1 MNASN
6 PTPRVRVRFAP
17 SPTGY
22 LHVGGARTAIFNWL
36 FARHMGGD
44 FLLRIED
51 TDQSRYDAKALEG
64 LLADLKWLG
73 LQWDEGPDVEGPH
86 APYYQS
92 QRLPLYQ
99 KAARELIDKGQ
110 AYYCFCT
117 SERLDELREQQKTNG
132 IPTAYDR
139 RCRNLPADV
148 AKQRAEGGEAF
159 TIRLKVP
166 FHGNTRFD
174 DFIRGPIEYQN
185 RILEDLVLLKSD
197 GFPTYHLANV
207 VDDHDMRIT
216 HVLRG
221 DEWIPSTPKH
231 VLLYQAFGWQHPIY
245 CHLPVILAEGGGKLS
260 KRKGAASVGDYRDLG
275 YLPETMVNFLSLL
288 GWAPGDDTEFM
299 EKSALIER
307 FTLERVHPK
316 SAVFDQKKLEWLNG
330 QYFLVRD
337 VDFFLPL
344 VKPLWEKA
352 GVDLGKFSDSYVR
365 EAVRLLKDRSKRLP
379 DFVEFG
385 VYFFRDPEGYDVKAR
400 QKHFSSL
407 SAARLEQLASKIAAL
422 PSFDVPSLE
431 QLYREFSEAGAFKS
445 AEIIHP
451 TRLAISGV
459 PFGPGLFELMV
470 ALGKEAVI
478 RRLRQAVAAIGQGF
492 PEEAPPPPKPPEPEV
507 SEAETPD
514 GVG

>member
-1 MNASN
+1 MNA
-6 PTPRVRVRFAP
+6 PEKPQRVRVRFAP

-51 TDQSRYDAKALEG
+51 TDQTRYDANALVE
-64 LLADLKWLG
+64 LMRDLKWLG

-86 APYYQS
+86 TPYFQS

-99 KAARELIDKGQ
+99 KAAKELVDKGL
-110 AYYCFCT
+110 AYPCFCT
-117 SERLDELREQQKTNG
+117 SERLDELREQQKANG

-148 AKQRAEGGEAF
+148 AKQRMESGEGC
-159 TIRLKVP
+159 TVRLKVP
-166 FHGNTRFD
+166 FHGNTRFED
-174 DFIRGPIEYQN
+174 MIRGTIEYQN

-207 VDDHDMRIT
+207 CDDHDMRIT

-231 VLLYQAFGWQHPIY
+231 ILLYQAFGWTPPIF

-299 EKSALIER
+299 EMKTLVER
-307 FTLERVHPK
+307 FTLERIHPK

-330 QYFLVRD
+330 QYFLVRP
-337 VDFFLPL
+337 VEYFLPL

-352 GVDLGKFSDSYVR
+352 GVDLSRFSEAYVH

-379 DFVEFG
+379 DFVDYG
-385 VYFFRDPEGYDVKAR
+385 VYFFRDPETYETKAR
-400 QKHFSSL
+400 IKHFTAL
-407 SAARLEQLASKIAAL
+407 SATRLTALADAIAAL
-422 PSFDVPSLE
+422 PAFDVPSLE
-431 QLYREFSEAGAFKS
+431 NLYKSLSEQGAFKA

-459 PFGPGLFELMV
+459 SFGPGLFELMV
-470 ALGKEAVI
+470 ALGRDVVVQRMRLAVDRI
-478 RRLRQAVAAIGQGF
+478 SVGF
-492 PEEAPPPPKPPEPEV
+492 PEEAAPVETTLGEKA
-507 SEAETPD
+507 SEKSA
-514 GVG
+514 